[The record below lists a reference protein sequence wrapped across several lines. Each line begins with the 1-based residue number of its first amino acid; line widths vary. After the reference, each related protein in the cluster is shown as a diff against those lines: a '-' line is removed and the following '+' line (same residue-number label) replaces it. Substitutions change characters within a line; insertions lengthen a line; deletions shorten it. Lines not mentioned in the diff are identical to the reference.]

1 MFKESCITEQTQY
14 FFDNDERSYSGVLDC
29 GNCSRYV
36 SSCYCMCTNLY
47 CVCSHF
53 CGSVPSY
60 CALLN
65 IFPPLT
71 VSSSWTSFCLMVC
84 RDGSRIGLVS
94 WPLSVFHPD
103 FRQLFSDDSQSD
115 TDYLDLSVTRIAE
128 ARTKALLSVFFFS
141 FCCFF
146 WLALWLY
153 FKLTN
158 THIHGPL
165 HIYFALTS
173 FCVNFGC
180 RRGLNMAVI
189 TGYYESHV
197 SVALL
202 PNANDWRHRNFHD
215 YHKKKKNNPKRREEV
230 WMCTY
235 VHNWVCMQCRFTV

>member
-1 MFKESCITEQTQY
+1 MLLYVYKSVLCVLPFLWLRPLVLCAIKYIPPSHCI
-14 FFDNDERSYSGVLDC
+14 FFLDI
-29 GNCSRYV
+29 
-36 SSCYCMCTNLY
+36 
-47 CVCSHF
+47 
-53 CGSVPSY
+53 
-60 CALLN
+60 LLFN
-65 IFPPLT
+65 GLQGWVQNRISFLA
-71 VSSSWTSFCLMVC
+71 SFCFPSWFQAAVFWWLPIRHRLPWSVSDQNC
-84 RDGSRIGLVS
+84 RGKNKSPFIC
-94 WPLSVFHPD
+94 
-103 FRQLFSDDSQSD
+103 
-115 TDYLDLSVTRIAE
+115 
-128 ARTKALLSVFFFS
+128 FFFS

-173 FCVNFGC
+173 FCVNFRC

-202 PNANDWRHRNFHD
+202 PNVNDWRHRNFHD